1 MERRGGRATKQ
12 RQKPR
17 QLMQME
23 RMFGMGRMA
32 MFGRQLDR
40 SQSWWERTAALATG
54 STHWP
59 RATGN
64 WQLEAG
70 NKYGAKLDTTEA
82 I

>member
-1 MERRGGRATKQ
+1 
-12 RQKPR
+12 
-17 QLMQME
+17 MQME

-40 SQSWWERTAALATG
+40 SQCWWERTAAMATG
-54 STHWP
+54 STHWILVATGHWP

-70 NKYGAKLDTTEA
+70 NKCGAKLDTTEA